1 MYELC
6 GMCDLSEAQ
15 HKKLM
20 KGCGVRVSAGDK
32 KVMLS
37 PQQAKKLK
45 SASKK
50 GVGMILQL
58 DPYQVDMMKGGGFFS
73 DMVNS
78 VSAPV
83 RSAVM
88 KPIKKLEKQVGKRK
102 KKIMKGIEDEKEKLD
117 EIVKDAEVEAKKLI
131 EKGKVV
137 ADKVGKKIVEVAKSD
152 ATKRVGKK
160 VAGEAIRKGIPL
172 ATGVAV
178 GSVTANPLAGAVA
191 GVASEQVAEEVAQM
205 AGVGAVKKTK
215 KGSAL
220 RVAGYRGKALRVA

>member
-20 KGCGVRVSAGDK
+20 KGCGVRVSVGENKA
-32 KVMLS
+32 MLS

-45 SASKK
+45 SAGKK
-50 GVGMILQL
+50 NVGMVLHL
-58 DPYQVDMMKGGGFFS
+58 DPYQVDMLKGGSFFS
-73 DMVNS
+73 NIVNS
-78 VSAPV
+78 VSSPV

-117 EIVKDAEVEAKKLI
+117 EIVKDAEVEAKKII
-131 EKGKVV
+131 EKGKKV
-137 ADKVGKKIVEVAKSD
+137 AEKVGKKIVEVAKSD

-172 ATGVAV
+172 ATGAVV
-178 GSVTANPLAGAVA
+178 GSATTNPLAGAVA
-191 GVASEQVAEEVAQM
+191 GVASEQVAEELAQM
-205 AGVGAVKKTK
+205 AGVGAKKK
-215 KGSAL
+215 KGGAL
-220 RVAGYRGKALRVA
+220 RVAGYKGKALRVA